1 MGYRNYFYLVDK
13 SLVETVKDMS
23 MSSLLSLLQ
32 TEVLKLKMITCGY
45 SIQSF

>member
-23 MSSLLSLLQ
+23 QSSLLSFA
-32 TEVLKLKMITCGY
+32 
-45 SIQSF
+45 SD

>member
-23 MSSLLSLLQ
+23 MSTKYL
-32 TEVLKLKMITCGY
+32 T
-45 SIQSF
+45 